1 MLIFRVMVHRLW
13 LTGMLRCSKVLFSL
27 SSNLQRYIHINCCH
41 LAVCSNVPTLTL
53 STSTRAPQAQGMR
66 TLHREYSRGNDD
78 GKNSVVNLLLCPLIA
93 AAGIFNIN
101 NNDEENLRTKRSL
114 IQNSAMGNIGQVKKI
129 LEDVSNADSKLL
141 TEFVNCKHEYG
152 WTPLMAAAVNGHSE
166 IVIALLAEGAN
177 PNAADTFTTSRQMSR
192 ISRTHELHIRQ
203 ERENSFSPRLS
214 PYSNFLGFTALHYAA
229 ISNSA
234 KCVEALL
241 NKGADPLMRNHL
253 GHKASAYVSEENDAL
268 YELLTKFEKLQD
280 ERNKNEALQERLKF
294 PLEKKLKEFLVGQ
307 EGPISTVSSCI
318 RRKQNG
324 WYDED
329 HPLVFLF
336 LGSSG
341 VGKTELAKQV
351 ANYLHKGDKAA
362 FIRLDMSEYQEK
374 HEVAKLIGAPP
385 GYIGH
390 DEGGQLTK
398 KLRAKPDAI
407 VLFDEVDKA
416 HPDVL
421 TVLLQLFDE
430 GRLTDGRGKTINC
443 KDAIFVMT
451 SNLASDEIAQYGAQ
465 LRREAT
471 SRRQDKLNDNENDEN
486 IRCDNRPTSYF
497 ENVSRSFKE
506 NIVQP
511 ILKKHFGRDEFL
523 GRINEFVYF
532 LPFSDDE
539 LIQLVERELDM
550 WQRVAAKKH
559 GITVSW
565 QKPSIPTILADGY
578 NIYYGAR
585 SVKYEVD
592 RRVVSLLASAHE
604 KGLLKN
610 GCKVFVSSPLSGDQ
624 LAQIDSLSMAPIQ
637 LEIRTAGES
646 RPLVISEK
654 DVWNWHHQISTQ

>member
-1 MLIFRVMVHRLW
+1 
-13 LTGMLRCSKVLFSL
+13 MLRYSKILFSL
-27 SSNLQRYIHINCCH
+27 GVDLQRYIHINRYH
-41 LAVCSNVPTLTL
+41 LAVCSNLHSLTL
-53 STSTRAPQAQGMR
+53 PTRASCGTRM
-66 TLHREYSRGNDD
+66 LHKQYS
-78 GKNSVVNLLLCPLIA
+78 NSNHHEKSTKCNLPLYPLLV
-93 AAGIFNIN
+93 AAGLFHTS
-101 NNDEENLRTKRSL
+101 NNDKENHRMNRSL
-114 IQNSAMGNIGQVKKI
+114 IRYSAAGNFAEVKRI
-129 LEDVSNADSKLL
+129 LKYILNRDSKSL

-152 WTPLMAAAVNGHSE
+152 WTPLMAAAVNGHTE
-166 IVIALLAEGAN
+166 IVAALLDAGAN
-177 PNAADTFTTSRQMSR
+177 PNAADAFTTSKQMSR
-192 ISRTHELHIRQ
+192 ITRTHELDIRQ
-203 ERENSFSPRLS
+203 ERESSFSPRLS
-214 PYSNFLGFTALHYAA
+214 PYSNFLGFTPLHYAA
-229 ISNSA
+229 ISNSSS
-234 KCVEALL
+234 CVKALL
-241 NKGADPLMRNHL
+241 DKGADPLVRNHL
-253 GHKASAYVSEENDAL
+253 GHKASAYVSEDNDAL
-268 YELLTKFEKLQD
+268 YELLTEFEKRQN
-280 ERNKNEALQERLKF
+280 EKNKNEALQERLKF
-294 PLEKKLKEFLVGQ
+294 PLERRLKEFLVGQ

-351 ANYLHKGDKAA
+351 ANYLHKGDKKA

-398 KLRAKPDAI
+398 KLRAKPDAV

-430 GRLTDGRGKTINC
+430 GRLTDGRGQTINC

-465 LRREAT
+465 LRREAAG
-471 SRRQDKLNDNENDEN
+471 RRQDKLNDNGDEKKN
-486 IRCDNRPTSYF
+486 RTDNTSYF
-497 ENVSRSFKE
+497 ENVSRTFKE

-511 ILKKHFGRDEFL
+511 ILKRHFGRDEFL

-532 LPFSDDE
+532 LPFSNDE
-539 LIQLVERELDM
+539 LIQLVERELNM
-550 WQRVAAKKH
+550 WKGVAVKKH
-559 GITVSW
+559 GISVSW

-604 KGLLKN
+604 KGLLKS
-610 GCKVFVSSPLSGDQ
+610 GCDVFVSSPLSGDQ
-624 LAQIDSLSMAPIQ
+624 LAQIDSLSGAPIQ
-637 LEIRTAGES
+637 LEIQNAGES
-646 RPLVISEK
+646 QPLLISEK
-654 DVWNWHHQISTQ
+654 DVWNWHHQMSMQ

>member
-1 MLIFRVMVHRLW
+1 
-13 LTGMLRCSKVLFSL
+13 MLRTALICR
-27 SSNLQRYIHINCCH
+27 NINC
-41 LAVCSNVPTLTL
+41 
-53 STSTRAPQAQGMR
+53 
-66 TLHREYSRGNDD
+66 
-78 GKNSVVNLLLCPLIA
+78 LLLKKNASFRYLRNTSHIIHQSQFSGQLFAWQRRYHFNFSFDGPR
-93 AAGIFNIN
+93 FNIFKFISFPSILVAASIIQHGG
-101 NNDEENLRTKRSL
+101 NDEEKRRLKKSLLRYSASGDSYGLKRAL
-114 IQNSAMGNIGQVKKI
+114 NELQKF
-129 LEDVSNADSKLL
+129 DADSFY
-141 TEFVNCKHEYG
+141 EIINCKHEFG
-152 WTPLMAAAVNGHSE
+152 WTPLMAAAVNGHAE
-166 IVIALLAEGAN
+166 IVTSLLKAGAN
-177 PNAADTFTTSRQMSR
+177 PNIADSFTTARLLSRRLR
-192 ISRTHELHIRQ
+192 IHELEIRR
-203 ERENSFSPRLS
+203 ERENSFSPQLN
-214 PYSNFLGFTALHYAA
+214 PYSNFMGFTALHYAA
-229 ISNSA
+229 IADSA
-234 KCVEALL
+234 DCVKALL
-241 NKGADPLMRNHL
+241 SYDADTLLRNHL
-253 GHKASAYVSEENDAL
+253 GHKASAYVSQENDSL
-268 YELLTKFEKLQD
+268 YELITKHEKIQD
-280 ERNKNEALQERLKF
+280 EKMKEEAAQERLKF
-294 PLEKKLKEFLVGQ
+294 PLEQKLKEFIVGQ

-324 WYDED
+324 WYDEE

-351 ANYLHKGDKAA
+351 AHYLHKGDKKS

-398 KLRAKPDAI
+398 KLREKPDAV

-430 GRLTDGRGKTINC
+430 GRLTDGRGRTIEC

-471 SRRQDKLNDNENDEN
+471 SRRKNKLNSDDAN
-486 IRCDNRPTSYF
+486 ISLDDITQHGS
-497 ENVSRSFKE
+497 VSRSFKE
-506 NIVQP
+506 NVVQP

-539 LIQLVERELDM
+539 LMQLVERELEM
-550 WQRVAAKKH
+550 WKGIAAKKH
-559 GITVSW
+559 KVVVSW

-604 KGLLKN
+604 RGALKD
-610 GCKVFVSSPLSGDQ
+610 GCQVFVSTPLSGDQ
-624 LAQIDSLSMAPIQ
+624 LAQTSNLASAPIQ
-637 LEIRTAGES
+637 LEIRTAGAKM
-646 RPLVISEK
+646 PVIISEK
-654 DVWNWHHQISTQ
+654 DVWNWHHNVSN